1 MDRNLQHLITQW
13 METDRE
19 ARLIVGDDLKP
30 IWVSAAAERM
40 LSQPDSILYCN
51 GRLRP
56 RSPNV
61 DNELRAFV
69 SEATNA
75 GATHCLTDSR
85 TGQHMVLSTT
95 RLNDLVA
102 ITLHRPEHSAPIRL
116 VDLRQA
122 FGLTD
127 AEHSVAEHLMNG
139 HTAEETAAQLGV
151 GIETIRTHIKR
162 TYAKLDVSSRE
173 ALFNRLRSFV
183 SETSEA
189 ASAAPRNRRARRAA
203 ASPAVAVR

>member
-19 ARLIVGDDLKP
+19 ARLIVGEDLKP

-56 RSPNV
+56 RNPNV
-61 DNELRAFV
+61 DSELRVFV
-69 SEATNA
+69 SEATQS

-85 TGQHMVLSTT
+85 TGQHMVLSVT

-102 ITLHRPEHSAPIRL
+102 IILHRPEHSAPIRL

-173 ALFNRLRSFV
+173 ALFNRLRLFV
-183 SETSEA
+183 SETSEVSSEIA
-189 ASAAPRNRRARRAA
+189 RSRRSRNA
-203 ASPAVAVR
+203 AVALR

>member
-1 MDRNLQHLITQW
+1 
-13 METDRE
+13 
-19 ARLIVGDDLKP
+19 
-30 IWVSAAAERM
+30 
-40 LSQPDSILYCN
+40 
-51 GRLRP
+51 
-56 RSPNV
+56 
-61 DNELRAFV
+61 
-69 SEATNA
+69 
-75 GATHCLTDSR
+75 
-85 TGQHMVLSTT
+85 VLSTT

>member
-13 METDRE
+13 MEIDRE
-19 ARLIVGDDLKP
+19 ARLIVGEDLKP
-30 IWVSAAAERM
+30 IWVSAAAERL

-61 DNELRAFV
+61 DNELRVYV
-69 SEATNA
+69 SEATRA
-75 GATHCLTDSR
+75 GETHCLTDSR
-85 TGQHMVLSTT
+85 TGQHLVLSVK

-122 FGLTD
+122 FGLTE
-127 AEHSVAEHLMNG
+127 AEHAVAEHLMNG

-183 SETSEA
+183 SESSEA
-189 ASAAPRNRRARRAA
+189 GSAPRQRRARRSAAGQAA
-203 ASPAVAVR
+203 AIR